1 MCFGKSGGRCK
12 SLQCWIMSR
21 TCVAMKRGVFVLL
34 SRVSLFALVR
44 SVCGRGNHPPLVV
57 HSRGGWGVS
66 AHQPISDPWLISG
79 APWRDDCETEA
90 LLKKQNKKTQHLWRS
105 FPRKP
110 IRFFKNVQHR
120 SKSEQASWLLTSAPR
135 LRSTWCSGQSPD
147 RRRVV
152 SEAVLVSGR
161 RCLRRTDSN
170 LQWHNASRASQATTQ
185 GHDETAALS
194 ASCSLWPAPGQNM
207 KQRTYEVM
215 GYWRI
220 T

>member
-90 LLKKQNKKTQHLWRS
+90 LLKKHKNKKHNT
-105 FPRKP
+105 RKL
-110 IRFFKNVQHR
+110 ISYLKNVQHR

-135 LRSTWCSGQSPD
+135 LRSTWSSVQSPD
-147 RRRVV
+147 RRSVV
-152 SEAVLVSGR
+152 SEVVLVSGL

-170 LQWHNASRASQATTQ
+170 LQWHNASRASQTITQ

-194 ASCSLWPAPGQNM
+194 ASRSLWPAPGQNT

>member
-90 LLKKQNKKTQHLWRS
+90 LLKKQNKKHNTSGAVFPENRSDFLKMSNTEVRASRRADSYLQLRGCGAPDAQARVLTGEELCQRRFWFRGVAASAGPIQTSSDTTLPGLHRRQLKVTMKQQLWAHPVPS
-105 FPRKP
+105 D
-110 IRFFKNVQHR
+110 
-120 SKSEQASWLLTSAPR
+120 R
-135 LRSTWCSGQSPD
+135 LRVRTW
-147 RRRVV
+147 
-152 SEAVLVSGR
+152 
-161 RCLRRTDSN
+161 
-170 LQWHNASRASQATTQ
+170 SR
-185 GHDETAALS
+185 ER
-194 ASCSLWPAPGQNM
+194 M
-207 KQRTYEVM
+207 K
-215 GYWRI
+215 
-220 T
+220 